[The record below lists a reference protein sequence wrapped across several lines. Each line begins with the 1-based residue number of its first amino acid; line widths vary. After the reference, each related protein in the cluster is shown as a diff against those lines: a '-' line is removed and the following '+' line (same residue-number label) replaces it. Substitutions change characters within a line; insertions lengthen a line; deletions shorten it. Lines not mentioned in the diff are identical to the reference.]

1 VDLPKS
7 RDEVFFVYLSGDR
20 LYTAGGDYTLYVYSK
35 SDHRSPIATYPL
47 GGWCYSGMII
57 DDRLYLGGD
66 YKLHVFK
73 VSTSLTQPL
82 TPVTQITTEDWVY
95 KILRVANELLLG

>member
-1 VDLPKS
+1 
-7 RDEVFFVYLSGDR
+7 VYLSGDR
-20 LYTAGGDYTLYVYSK
+20 LYIAGEDKTLYVYSM

-47 GGWCYSGMII
+47 GDTCWSGMII
-57 DDRLYLGGD
+57 DDRLYLGAESE
-66 YKLHVFK
+66 LHVFK

-82 TPVTQITTEDWVY
+82 TPVTQITTKGCVY

>member
-7 RDEVFFVYLSGDR
+7 GYTVYFVHLSRDR
-20 LYTAGGDYTLYVYSK
+20 LYTEAGKTLHVYSI

-47 GGWCYSGMII
+47 DSQCYSGMII
-57 DDRLYLGGD
+57 DDRLYLGGN

-82 TPVTQITTEDWVY
+82 TPVTQITAKGWVF
-95 KILRVANELLLG
+95 KLLRVANELLVG